1 MTNSGTWTRHG
12 STIHILDVG
21 PGNGRETGLPEFES
35 WELETTS
42 GSEVQAITEAF
53 RRGQTG
59 VSPLTD
65 LVFYAR
71 HPERRG
77 QPIRPE
83 ERQLAQEWLTIRDT
97 LVRPTLA
104 RLTATP
110 PSPTP
115 PPAPS
120 AADLILGIDTASV
133 AGNRNPNWAQ
143 ARDEVPIE
151 FAVIRSNWGV
161 WQDSTFL
168 RDWPKIKAAGLVR
181 GAYLFLRFPHSKY
194 PTPPPRPTAQAEALI
209 RTVGDLDPGDL
220 PPTLDVEFPGGRS
233 ETRMT
238 TQQILTGVREAWNV
252 LKRHYGVA
260 PIIYTSARVWKEDI
274 GNLPAPDLIES
285 PLWLARYYFS
295 KGPAV
300 YDPRSFAPGGR
311 YRPPAVPT
319 PWGDATNWWIH
330 QYQGD
335 AVRLPGFPTGN
346 IDMNR
351 FNNMR
356 RGATGDRVR
365 WVQRRLGVLENGVF
379 DGSTEASLRSF
390 QQERGLAV
398 DGEIEP
404 RTFAHLCWSKP

>member
-12 STIHILDVG
+12 STIHILDAG
-21 PGNGRETGLPEFES
+21 PGNGQGTGLPESES
-35 WELETTS
+35 WGLETTS
-42 GSEVQAITEAF
+42 GSEVQAITDAF

-65 LVFYAR
+65 LVFYTR

-83 ERQLAQEWLTIRDT
+83 ERQLAQEWLTIRD
-97 LVRPTLA
+97 
-104 RLTATP
+104 
-110 PSPTP
+110 
-115 PPAPS
+115 
-120 AADLILGIDTASV
+120 
-133 AGNRNPNWAQ
+133 GNRNPNWAQ
-143 ARDEVPIE
+143 ARDEVPIQ
-151 FAVIRSNWGV
+151 FAIIRSNWGV

-194 PTPPPRPTAQAEALI
+194 PTPPPSPTAQAEALI

-238 TQQILTGVREAWNV
+238 TQQILAGVRQAWNV
-252 LKRHYGVA
+252 LKQHYGVA

-285 PLWLARYYFS
+285 PLWLARYYYPV
-295 KGPAV
+295 GPAV
-300 YDPRSFAPGGR
+300 YDPRSFAPGGK

-335 AVRLPGFPTGN
+335 AVKLPGFPTGN
-346 IDMNR
+346 IAMNR
-351 FNNMR
+351 FNNMHK
-356 RGATGDRVR
+356 GATGDRVR
-365 WVQRRLGVLENGVF
+365 WVQRRLGILENGVF
-379 DGSTEASLRSF
+379 DRSTEASLRSF
-390 QQERGLAV
+390 QQERGLDV
-398 DGEIEP
+398 DAEIEP